1 MKTEK
6 DFETYLRGENLA
18 EHTIS
23 SYVQTVHFYLSHY
36 HAVNRENLLTYKGYL
51 LESYSP
57 QTVNQRIQAINKY
70 LIFLEKE
77 TLHLKNIKTQG
88 ANFLENVISDEDYRY
103 LKQRLKQDGNIK
115 WYFIVWYL
123 GATGARVSEV
133 VQLKVSDVMC
143 GYADLY
149 TKGGKLRRLYITT
162 QLRSETLQWLAE
174 EHISSGMLFLN
185 RFGKPLTP
193 RGIGRQL
200 KNYAEKY
207 GLNPDVVYPHS
218 FRHRYAKNFL
228 LRYNDLS
235 LLADLMGH
243 ESTETTRI
251 YLRKTANE
259 QQELI
264 DHIINW

>member
-6 DFETYLRGENLA
+6 NFESYLRRENLA
-18 EHTIS
+18 EHTIF
-23 SYVQTVHFYLSHY
+23 SYVRTVNFYLSHY
-36 HAVNRENLLTYKGYL
+36 HTVNRENLLTYKGYL

-57 QTVNQRIQAINKY
+57 QTVNVRIQAINKY
-70 LIFLEKE
+70 LIFLKKE
-77 TLHLKNIKTQG
+77 SLHLKNIKVQG
-88 ANFLENVISDEDYRY
+88 ENFLENVISDEDYRY
-103 LKQRLKQDGNIK
+103 LKKRLKQDGNMK

-123 GATGARVSEV
+123 GATGARVSEIIKI
-133 VQLKVSDVMC
+133 KVSDVQH

-149 TKGGKLRRLYITT
+149 TKGGKLRRLYIPT
-162 QLRSETLQWLAE
+162 QLKNETLEWLAE
-174 EHISSGMLFLN
+174 QNVSSGVLFLN
-185 RFGKPLTP
+185 RFGKPLTT
-193 RGIGRQL
+193 RGIGQQL

-207 GLNPDVVYPHS
+207 SLNPSVVYPHS

-228 LRYNDLS
+228 LRYNDIA

-251 YLRKTANE
+251 YLRKTAAE
-259 QQELI
+259 QKELI

>member
-1 MKTEK
+1 METHKN
-6 DFETYLRGENLA
+6 FETYLRKENLA
-18 EHTIS
+18 ERTIF
-23 SYVQTVHFYLSHY
+23 SYVWTVDSYLSRY
-36 HAVNRENLLTYKGYL
+36 HTVDRKNLLAYKGYL

-57 QTVNQRIQAINKY
+57 KTVNVRIQAINKY
-70 LIFLEKE
+70 LVFLRKE
-77 TLHLKNIKTQG
+77 ELHLKNIKVQG
-88 ANFLENVISDEDYRY
+88 ENFLEDVISDEDYRY
-103 LKQRLKQDGNIK
+103 LKEQLKQDGNVK

-133 VQLKVSDVMC
+133 VKIQVTDVKR

-149 TKGGKLRRLYITT
+149 TKGGKIRRLYIPA
-162 QLRSETLQWLAE
+162 QLRNETLEWLE
-174 EHISSGMLFLN
+174 ERNISDGLLFLN
-185 RFGKPLTP
+185 RFGKALTT
-193 RGIGRQL
+193 RGIGQQL

-207 GLNPDVVYPHS
+207 GLNPQVVYPHS

-228 LRYNDLS
+228 LRYNDIA

-259 QQELI
+259 QKELI
-264 DHIINW
+264 DRIINW